1 MKKFIL
7 LFIITSLL
15 ATAYPLNIKL
25 KNVYKTSKEQIKLS
39 DIVASHEGDDAI
51 YQQIQN
57 TVIDNLPYAQRLK
70 NLTSKEVTQKL
81 KSAHPRVSVS
91 IPDNIVAIRWEETF
105 LHSDTIHREAKAFLM
120 RHLSLS
126 KDAEVTLA
134 NTPKIPVPN
143 QNVKL
148 TFEENRYSQGSSMV
162 RLDGKVYSQN
172 KLIYVFNVQAKV
184 SEQREVYQAKRSIK
198 KGELVSPEDFLAVRQ
213 AINPS
218 GIYLTSLDTTDEYI
232 ANNFIGKGALL
243 KKTDITTSPEVRKND
258 LVTVVVQSDTMQLNY
273 QAISKGNGWLGDR
286 ITLQNPES
294 KQDFSA
300 EVIEKNTVLVRF

>member
-1 MKKFIL
+1 MKKL
-7 LFIITSLL
+7 YLVFIIICLL
-15 ATAYPLNIKL
+15 TNAFALNLKL
-25 KNVYKTSKEQIKLS
+25 KNLYMTKKEQIRLS
-39 DIVASHEGDDAI
+39 DIVASYDDDIA

-57 TVIDNLPYAQRLK
+57 TVIDNLPYTQRMK
-70 NLTSKEVTQKL
+70 NITSKEVTQKL

-91 IPDNIVAIRWEETF
+91 ITDNIVALRWEENF
-105 LHSDTIHREAKAFLM
+105 LDNDTIQREVKSFLM
-120 RHLSLS
+120 RHLSLGR
-126 KDAEVTLA
+126 DAEVTLA

-148 TFEENRYSQGSSMV
+148 TFEENKYSQGSNTV
-162 RLDGKVYSQN
+162 RLDGKVYSAN

-198 KGELVSPEDFLAVRQ
+198 KGELVNPEDFLPVKQ
-213 AINPS
+213 SINPS
-218 GIYLTSLDTTDEYI
+218 GAFLLSLDNENEYI
-232 ANNFIGKGALL
+232 ANNFIGKGAIL

-258 LVTVVVQSDTMQLNY
+258 LVTVLVQSDTMQLSY

-286 ITLQNPES
+286 VTMHNPES